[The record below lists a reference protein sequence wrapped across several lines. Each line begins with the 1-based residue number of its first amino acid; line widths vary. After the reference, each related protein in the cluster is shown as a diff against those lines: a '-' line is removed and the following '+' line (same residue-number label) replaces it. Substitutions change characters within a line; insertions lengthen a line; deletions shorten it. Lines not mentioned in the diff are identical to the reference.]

1 MGISPGSAR
10 ASCKWCRTRSESPK
24 RCRSACKRKRVTR
37 MRLETSFARGRRW
50 GGRIA
55 VLTAALLVAASSATA
70 ATVKSVSM
78 KDAGSATQVV
88 IEGDVPLNYH
98 DFTLESPDRIVV
110 DCPGTQLSFS
120 ERAWSGREG
129 TSIKAVRATET
140 GWGKDAGT
148 RIVIDLTQPS
158 SYALSSVG
166 NNLVL
171 AVEAPVAPSS
181 KAEEA
186 PEYDRMQPSDSRRMS
201 LDVQGADVPTVL
213 RSLAEFS
220 GKNIVASKEV
230 KGEVTLRLRNV
241 PWRHALDIVLKSQ
254 GLGMIE
260 TGQTILISNLDTLR
274 KEEMEKRSAER
285 AQEELLPLETRILP
299 INYAQAK
306 EMSKSVAKTMTKRG
320 HIEVDERSN
329 TLIVTDISDKL
340 DQVDAMI
347 RNLDT
352 RTPQVEIVA
361 RLVDV
366 DVSAT
371 RDLGIKW
378 GVHNLDL
385 FDAGVTEHVDVNAND
400 VTGPAGVV
408 TLGTIKPFG
417 SIDATLQA
425 LETANKANIIS
436 NPRITTVNN
445 REASVVVGKQIP
457 LIVQDFAGNAVTQLT
472 TIGIKLNVT
481 PHINA
486 GNRITMDVHPEV
498 SDLASQATVQGGIII
513 NTTMA
518 DTRVMVNDGETAV
531 IGGLIR
537 SNEST
542 LKRGIPVLMDIPL
555 LGNLF
560 RSSSSTKQKRELLI
574 FVTPK
579 ILGETA
585 SRE

>member
-1 MGISPGSAR
+1 
-10 ASCKWCRTRSESPK
+10 
-24 RCRSACKRKRVTR
+24 
-37 MRLETSFARGRRW
+37 
-50 GGRIA
+50 
-55 VLTAALLVAASSATA
+55 
-70 ATVKSVSM
+70 M
-78 KDAGSATQVV
+78 KEAGSATQVV
-88 IEGDVPLNYH
+88 IEGDAPLNYH

-120 ERAWSGREG
+120 ERSWSGRDG
-129 TSIKAVRATET
+129 SSVKAVRATET
-140 GWGKDAGT
+140 GWGKESGT
-148 RIVIDLTQPS
+148 RIVVDLSQPS

-171 AVEAPVAPSS
+171 AVETPAPESS
-181 KAEEA
+181 KKQDDGGDGD
-186 PEYDRMQPSDSRRMS
+186 YDRMQPTDGRRMS
-201 LDVQGADVPTVL
+201 LDVQGADVQTVL

-254 GLGMIE
+254 GLGMVE
-260 TGQTILISNLDTLR
+260 TGQTIVISNLETLR
-274 KEEMEKRSAER
+274 KEELERNSAAR
-285 AQEELLPLETRILP
+285 NQEELLPLETRILP
-299 INYAQAK
+299 INYANGK
-306 EMSKSVAKTMTKRG
+306 EMKMSVEKTLTKRG
-320 HIEVDERSN
+320 HIEVDDRSN
-329 TLIVTDISDKL
+329 ALIVTDISDKL
-340 DQVDAMI
+340 DQVDAMV

-366 DVSAT
+366 DASAT
-371 RDLGIKW
+371 RDLGIDW
-378 GVHNLDL
+378 GVHHMDL
-385 FDAGVTEHVDVNAND
+385 FDAGVSENVDIHAAD
-400 VTGPAGVV
+400 VTNPAGVAKI
-408 TLGTIKPFG
+408 GTIKGFG
-417 SIDATLQA
+417 SVEATLQA
-425 LETANKANIIS
+425 LETQNKANIIS

-457 LIVQDFAGNAVTQLT
+457 LIVQDFAGNAVTQMT
-472 TIGIKLNVT
+472 TIGIKLSVT
-481 PHINA
+481 PHINT

-542 LKRGIPVLMDIPL
+542 TKRGIPVLMDIPL

-560 RSSSSTKQKRELLI
+560 RSNSTTHQKRELLI

-585 SRE
+585 SR

>member
-1 MGISPGSAR
+1 
-10 ASCKWCRTRSESPK
+10 
-24 RCRSACKRKRVTR
+24 
-37 MRLETSFARGRRW
+37 MRLETSFARAVRS

-55 VLTAALLVAASSATA
+55 ALTAALLLAASSAFA

-78 KDAGSATQVV
+78 KDAGTATQVV
-88 IEGDVPLNYH
+88 IEGDAPLNYH

-120 ERAWSGREG
+120 ERSWSGRDG
-129 TSIKAVRATET
+129 SAIKAVRATET
-140 GWGKDAGT
+140 GWGKEAGT
-148 RIVIDLTQPS
+148 RIVVDLAQPA
-158 SYALSSVG
+158 SYALSAVG

-171 AVEAPVAPSS
+171 AVDTPAAPAA
-181 KAEEA
+181 KEQDA
-186 PEYDRMQPSDSRRMS
+186 PEDYDRMQPTDGRRMS
-201 LDVQGADVPTVL
+201 LDVQGADIQTVL

-254 GLGMIE
+254 GLGMVE
-260 TGQTILISNLDTLR
+260 TGQTIVISTLDTLR
-274 KEEMEKRSAER
+274 KEELERNSAAR
-285 AQEELLPLETRILP
+285 NQEELLPLETRILP
-299 INYAQAK
+299 VNYANSK
-306 EMSKSVAKTMTKRG
+306 EMAKSVEKTLTKRG
-320 HIEVDERSN
+320 HIEVDDRSN
-329 TLIVTDISDKL
+329 SLIVTDISDKL
-340 DQVDAMI
+340 DQVDAMV

-371 RDLGIKW
+371 RALGIEW
-378 GVHNLDL
+378 GVHNMDI
-385 FDAGVTEHVDVNAND
+385 FQSGVSENVDVKAAD
-400 VTGPAGVV
+400 VGTPVGVAK
-408 TLGTIKPFG
+408 LGTIKSFG
-417 SIDATLQA
+417 SVEATLQA
-425 LETANKANIIS
+425 LETQNKANIIS

-445 REASVVVGKQIP
+445 REASVVVGQQIP

-472 TIGIKLNVT
+472 TIGIKLSVT
-481 PHINA
+481 PHINT

-537 SNEST
+537 STEST
-542 LKRGIPVLMDIPL
+542 TKRGIPVLMDVPL

-560 RSSSSTKQKRELLI
+560 RSNSTTHQKRELLI

-579 ILGETA
+579 ILGEATA
-585 SRE
+585 SK

>member
-1 MGISPGSAR
+1 
-10 ASCKWCRTRSESPK
+10 
-24 RCRSACKRKRVTR
+24 
-37 MRLETSFARGRRW
+37 
-50 GGRIA
+50 
-55 VLTAALLVAASSATA
+55 
-70 ATVKSVSM
+70 
-78 KDAGSATQVV
+78 
-88 IEGDVPLNYH
+88 
-98 DFTLESPDRIVV
+98 
-110 DCPGTQLSFS
+110 
-120 ERAWSGREG
+120 
-129 TSIKAVRATET
+129 
-140 GWGKDAGT
+140 
-148 RIVIDLTQPS
+148 
-158 SYALSSVG
+158 
-166 NNLVL
+166 
-171 AVEAPVAPSS
+171 
-181 KAEEA
+181 
-186 PEYDRMQPSDSRRMS
+186 MQPSDSRRMS
-201 LDVQGADVPTVL
+201 LDVQGADVQTVL

-306 EMSKSVAKTMTKRG
+306 EMAKSVDKTMTKRG

-408 TLGTIKPFG
+408 TLGTIKSFG

-472 TIGIKLNVT
+472 TIGIKLSVT
-481 PHINA
+481 PHINT

>member
-1 MGISPGSAR
+1 
-10 ASCKWCRTRSESPK
+10 
-24 RCRSACKRKRVTR
+24 
-37 MRLETSFARGRRW
+37 MRLETSFARARRW

-55 VLTAALLVAASSATA
+55 ALGVTLLVVASSATA

-110 DCPGTQLSFS
+110 VCPGTQLSFS

-148 RIVIDLTQPS
+148 RIVVDLTRPS

-166 NNLVL
+166 NSLVL
-171 AVEAPVAPSS
+171 AVEAPVPQNS
-181 KAEEA
+181 KEQEP

-201 LDVQGADVPTVL
+201 LDVQGADIQTVL

-299 INYAQAK
+299 INYAAAK
-306 EMSKSVAKTMTKRG
+306 EMSRSVEKTMTKRG

-329 TLIVTDISDKL
+329 TLIVTDIADKL

-400 VTGPAGVV
+400 VTGPAGIV
-408 TLGTIKPFG
+408 TVGTIKSFG

-481 PHINA
+481 PHINT

-560 RSSSSTKQKRELLI
+560 RSSSATKQKRELLI

>member
-1 MGISPGSAR
+1 
-10 ASCKWCRTRSESPK
+10 
-24 RCRSACKRKRVTR
+24 
-37 MRLETSFARGRRW
+37 
-50 GGRIA
+50 
-55 VLTAALLVAASSATA
+55 
-70 ATVKSVSM
+70 
-78 KDAGSATQVV
+78 
-88 IEGDVPLNYH
+88 
-98 DFTLESPDRIVV
+98 V

-120 ERAWSGREG
+120 ERSWSGRDG
-129 TSIKAVRATET
+129 SAVKAVRATET
-140 GWGKDAGT
+140 GWGKEAGT
-148 RIVIDLTQPS
+148 RIVIDLAQPS

-171 AVEAPVAPSS
+171 AVDTPAPPATKDQDQP
-181 KAEEA
+181 E
-186 PEYDRMQPSDSRRMS
+186 EYDHMQPTDGRRMS
-201 LDVQGADVPTVL
+201 LDVQGADIQTVL

-254 GLGMIE
+254 GLGMFE
-260 TGQTILISNLDTLR
+260 TGQTIVISNLDTLR
-274 KEEMEKRSAER
+274 KEELERRSAER
-285 AQEELLPLETRILP
+285 NQEELLPLETRILP
-299 INYAQAK
+299 VNYANSK
-306 EMSKSVAKTMTKRG
+306 EMAKSVEKTLTKRG
-320 HIEVDERSN
+320 HIEVDDRSN
-329 TLIVTDISDKL
+329 SLIVTDISDKL
-340 DQVDAMI
+340 DQVDAMV

-371 RDLGIKW
+371 RALGIEW

-385 FDAGVTEHVDVNAND
+385 LDAGITEHVDVKAAD
-400 VTGPAGVV
+400 VGNPVGLAR
-408 TLGTIKPFG
+408 LGTIKQFG
-417 SIDATLQA
+417 SVEATLQA
-425 LETANKANIIS
+425 LETQNKANIIS

-445 REASVVVGKQIP
+445 REASVVVGQQIP

-472 TIGIKLNVT
+472 TIGIKLSVT
-481 PHINA
+481 PHINT

-537 SNEST
+537 SNESST
-542 LKRGIPVLMDIPL
+542 KRGIPVLMDLPL

-560 RSSSSTKQKRELLI
+560 RSNSTTKQKRELLI

-579 ILGETA
+579 ILGETTA
-585 SRE
+585 SK

>member
-1 MGISPGSAR
+1 
-10 ASCKWCRTRSESPK
+10 
-24 RCRSACKRKRVTR
+24 
-37 MRLETSFARGRRW
+37 MRLETSFARMGRPV
-50 GGRIA
+50 GRVA
-55 VLTAALLVAASSATA
+55 ALTAAILLTASSAFA

-78 KDAGSATQVV
+78 KEAGSATQVV
-88 IEGDVPLNYH
+88 IEGDAPLNYH

-120 ERAWSGREG
+120 ERSWSGRDG
-129 TSIKAVRATET
+129 SSIKAVRATET
-140 GWGKDAGT
+140 GWGKEAGT
-148 RIVIDLTQPS
+148 RIVVDLTQPS

-171 AVEAPVAPSS
+171 AVEVPAAPAS
-181 KAEEA
+181 KEQDVSD
-186 PEYDRMQPSDSRRMS
+186 YDRMQPTDGRRMS
-201 LDVQGADVPTVL
+201 LDVQGADIQTVL

-230 KGEVTLRLRNV
+230 KGQVTLRLRNV

-254 GLGMIE
+254 GLGMVE
-260 TGQTILISNLDTLR
+260 TGQTIVISNLDTLR
-274 KEEMEKRSAER
+274 KEELERRSAER
-285 AQEELLPLETRILP
+285 SQEELLPLETRILP
-299 INYAQAK
+299 INYANSK
-306 EMSKSVAKTMTKRG
+306 EMAKAVEKTMTKRG
-320 HIEVDERSN
+320 HIEVDDRSN
-329 TLIVTDISDKL
+329 SLIVTDISDKL
-340 DQVDAMI
+340 DQVDAMV

-371 RDLGIKW
+371 RDLGISW
-378 GVHNLDL
+378 GVHNVDV
-385 FDAGVTEHVDVNAND
+385 FDAGVTEHLDVRAAD
-400 VTGPAGVV
+400 VTNPAGSI
-408 TLGTIKPFG
+408 TLGTIKRFG
-417 SIDATLQA
+417 SVDATLQA
-425 LETANKANIIS
+425 LESQNKANIIS

-457 LIVQDFAGNAVTQLT
+457 LIVQDFAGNAVTQMT
-472 TIGIKLNVT
+472 TIGIKLSVT
-481 PHINA
+481 PHINT

-542 LKRGIPVLMDIPL
+542 TKRGIPVLMDVPL

-560 RSSSSTKQKRELLI
+560 RSNSTTKQKRELLI

-579 ILGETA
+579 ILGDTTP
-585 SRE
+585 RG

>member
-1 MGISPGSAR
+1 
-10 ASCKWCRTRSESPK
+10 
-24 RCRSACKRKRVTR
+24 
-37 MRLETSFARGRRW
+37 MRLETSFARAARGSGRL
-50 GGRIA
+50 A
-55 VLTAALLVAASSATA
+55 ALTAALLLAAPSAFA

-78 KDAGSATQVV
+78 KEAGSATQVV
-88 IEGDVPLNYH
+88 IEGDAPLNYH

-120 ERAWSGREG
+120 ERSWSGRDG
-129 TSIKAVRATET
+129 SSVKAVRATET
-140 GWGKDAGT
+140 GWGKESGT
-148 RIVIDLTQPS
+148 RIVVDLSQPS

-171 AVEAPVAPSS
+171 AVETPAPESS
-181 KAEEA
+181 KKQDDGGDGD
-186 PEYDRMQPSDSRRMS
+186 YDRMQPTDGRRMS
-201 LDVQGADVPTVL
+201 LDVQGADVQTVL

-254 GLGMIE
+254 GLGMVE
-260 TGQTILISNLDTLR
+260 TGQTIVISNLETLR
-274 KEEMEKRSAER
+274 KEELERNSAAR
-285 AQEELLPLETRILP
+285 NQEELLPLETRILP
-299 INYAQAK
+299 INYANGK
-306 EMSKSVAKTMTKRG
+306 EMKMSVEKTLTKRG
-320 HIEVDERSN
+320 HIEVDDRSN
-329 TLIVTDISDKL
+329 ALIVTDISDKL
-340 DQVDAMI
+340 DQVDAMV

-366 DVSAT
+366 DASAT
-371 RDLGIKW
+371 RDLGIDW
-378 GVHNLDL
+378 GVHHMDL
-385 FDAGVTEHVDVNAND
+385 FDAGVSENVDIHAAD
-400 VTGPAGVV
+400 VTNPAGVAKI
-408 TLGTIKPFG
+408 GTIKGFG
-417 SIDATLQA
+417 SVEATLQA
-425 LETANKANIIS
+425 LETQNKANIIS

-457 LIVQDFAGNAVTQLT
+457 LIVQDFAGNAVTQMT
-472 TIGIKLNVT
+472 TIGIKLSVT
-481 PHINA
+481 PHINT

-542 LKRGIPVLMDIPL
+542 TKRGVPILMDVPL

-560 RSSSSTKQKRELLI
+560 RSVSTTHQKRELLI

-579 ILGETA
+579 ILGEA
-585 SRE
+585 GPRG

>member
-1 MGISPGSAR
+1 
-10 ASCKWCRTRSESPK
+10 
-24 RCRSACKRKRVTR
+24 
-37 MRLETSFARGRRW
+37 MRLETSFARMGRR
-50 GGRIA
+50 GGR
-55 VLTAALLVAASSATA
+55 VAALTTAILLTASSAFA

-78 KDAGSATQVV
+78 KEAGSATQVV
-88 IEGDVPLNYH
+88 IEGDAPLNYH

-120 ERAWSGREG
+120 ERTWSGRDG
-129 TSIKAVRATET
+129 SSVKAVRATET
-140 GWGKDAGT
+140 GWGKEAGT
-148 RIVIDLTQPS
+148 RIVVDLTQPS

-171 AVEAPVAPSS
+171 AVDVPAAPAS
-181 KAEEA
+181 KEQDDND
-186 PEYDRMQPSDSRRMS
+186 YDRMQPTDGRRMS
-201 LDVQGADVPTVL
+201 LDVQGADIQTVL

-254 GLGMIE
+254 GLGMVE
-260 TGQTILISNLDTLR
+260 TGQTIVISNLETLR
-274 KEEMEKRSAER
+274 KEELERRSAER
-285 AQEELLPLETRILP
+285 NQEELLPLETRIIP
-299 INYAQAK
+299 INYANSK
-306 EMSKSVAKTMTKRG
+306 EMAKAVEKTMTKRG

-329 TLIVTDISDKL
+329 SLIVTDIADKL
-340 DQVDAMI
+340 DQVDAMV

-371 RDLGIKW
+371 RDLGISW
-378 GVHNLDL
+378 GVHNLDV
-385 FDAGVTEHVDVNAND
+385 FDAGVTEHVDVRAAD
-400 VTGPAGVV
+400 VTNPAGSI
-408 TLGTIKPFG
+408 TLGTIKRFG

-425 LETANKANIIS
+425 LESQNKANIIS

-457 LIVQDFAGNAVTQLT
+457 LIVQDFAGNAVTQMT
-472 TIGIKLNVT
+472 TIGIKLSVT
-481 PHINA
+481 PHINT

-542 LKRGIPVLMDIPL
+542 TKRGIPILMDVPL

-560 RSSSSTKQKRELLI
+560 RSNSTTKQKRELLI

-585 SRE
+585 SR